1 MKVLKTTKN
10 NAPSLTARVYND
22 LRTDILTGRIKGGT
36 RLVES
41 NLAADMQVSRT
52 PIREAL
58 HKLALE
64 GLLYSIPRAGYI
76 VEEMS
81 DSDIQDLFATRIAI
95 EQIAARLAVEK
106 ILENEIKRL
115 EDNLN
120 RTDEVLGMGRTDQ
133 MTDLDMEFHGIIYR
147 ATRSKTLFQIC
158 QTLSEHTLRY
168 RMALIHIPEIAQK
181 TRDGHY
187 KIFEAILSKD
197 ASEVENTLK
206 AHLELAQKD
215 IMALLEHKRQDAF
228 MSQDLN
234 LLAR

>member
-10 NAPSLTARVYND
+10 NSQSLTSRVYKD
-22 LRTDILTGRIKGGT
+22 LRADILTGRIKGGT

-81 DSDIQDLFATRIAI
+81 DSDIQDLFTTRITI
-95 EQIAARLAVEK
+95 EQIAARLAVGK
-106 ILENEIKRL
+106 ILENELKQL
-115 EDNLN
+115 EDNLK
-120 RTDEVLGMGRTDQ
+120 RTDEVLRLGLTGK

-168 RMALIHIPEIAQK
+168 RPINLQ
-181 TRDGHY
+181 
-187 KIFEAILSKD
+187 SC
-197 ASEVENTLK
+197 ASLMPPVSASL
-206 AHLELAQKD
+206 
-215 IMALLEHKRQDAF
+215 
-228 MSQDLN
+228 
-234 LLAR
+234 